1 MDKLLDEIE
10 SYWSTRTEGYS
21 EVNEKELKGMQ
32 KRHGWRLWNADF
44 LEKGLGKMRI
54 QKTIL
59 WKKKFSKK
67 NFLKNNIQT
76 NIRTT

>member
-21 EVNEKELKGMQ
+21 EVNEKECT
-32 KRHGWRLWNADF
+32 KRHAWRLCNADF

>member
-32 KRHGWRLWNADF
+32 KKAWLEVLEGGF
-44 LEKGLGKMRI
+44 CEKGLGKMRI

>member
-10 SYWSTRTEGYS
+10 SYWSTRAEGYS
-21 EVNEKELKGMQ
+21 EVNEKELKGIQ
-32 KRHGWRLWNADF
+32 KRNADF

>member
-32 KRHGWRLWNADF
+32 KKAW
-44 LEKGLGKMRI
+44 LETLERGFFGKGLGKMRI

-59 WKKKFSKK
+59 WKKKF
-67 NFLKNNIQT
+67 FEEEIF
-76 NIRTT
+76 